1 VFCHWHPNTEA
12 YVRCQRC
19 ERLICPLCQ
28 IESAVGFLCVED
40 AGKEPTSNK
49 GRIAAKFDGRPVVT
63 QVLVVVTVAIYA
75 LQILT
80 GGWLTNLLAFQ
91 PAASILEPWRFIT
104 AGFVHSDSLFSNPL
118 SVLHVVLNMYT
129 LFLFGRALEPIIGRW
144 RFLALYLISIL
155 GGSIAVMWL
164 ASPVQVVVGA
174 SGGAFGLMAA
184 FLVILRSIGANS
196 TTMAGV
202 IAINLVFTF
211 MNPSISWEAHVGG
224 LALGAVVALLYS
236 KTRDLKQQKLQLLG
250 LAGIVLALAVAG
262 GIRAFMILGEYGL
275 L

>member
-1 VFCHWHPNTEA
+1 MFCNWHPNTEA

-40 AGKEPTSNK
+40 AGKQPARNR
-49 GRIAAKFDGRPVVT
+49 GRIAAKFDGRPIVT
-63 QVLVVVTVAIYA
+63 QVLLVVTVAIYG
-75 LQILT
+75 LQILS
-80 GGWLTNLLAFQ
+80 GGWVTNLLAFQ
-91 PAASILEPWRFIT
+91 PAASIVEPWRFIT
-104 AGFVHSDSLFSNPL
+104 AGFVHSDDLFSNPL
-118 SVLHVVLNMYT
+118 SVLHIVLNMYT
-129 LFLFGRALEPIIGRW
+129 LFLFGRALEPMLGRW
-144 RFLALYLISIL
+144 RFLTLYLISIV

-164 ASPVQVVVGA
+164 ATPVTVVVGA
-174 SGGAFGLMAA
+174 SGGAFGLMGAY
-184 FLVILRSIGANS
+184 LVVLRSIGANS
-196 TTMAGV
+196 TGMAGI

-224 LALGAVVALLYS
+224 LALGALVAVLFS
-236 KTRDLKQQKLQLLG
+236 KTRDLKAQKLQVLG

>member
-1 VFCHWHPNTEA
+1 MFCHWHPNTEA

-40 AGKEPTSNK
+40 AGKQPARNR

-63 QVLVVVTVAIYA
+63 QVLLVVTVAIYA
-75 LQILT
+75 LQILS

-91 PAASILEPWRFIT
+91 PAAGILEPWRFVT
-104 AGFVHSDSLFSNPL
+104 SGFVHSDSLFSNPL

-129 LFLFGRALEPIIGRW
+129 LFLFGRALEPIVGRW
-144 RFLALYLISIL
+144 RFLALYLISIV

-236 KTRDLKQQKLQLLG
+236 KTRDLKLQKLQLLG

>member
-1 VFCHWHPNTEA
+1 
-12 YVRCQRC
+12 
-19 ERLICPLCQ
+19 
-28 IESAVGFLCVED
+28 
-40 AGKEPTSNK
+40 
-49 GRIAAKFDGRPVVT
+49 
-63 QVLVVVTVAIYA
+63 VLLVVTVAIYA
-75 LQILT
+75 LQILS
-80 GGWLTNLLAFQ
+80 GGVLTEYLSFNPYFSTIQ
-91 PAASILEPWRFIT
+91 PWRFIT

-118 SVLHVVLNMYT
+118 SVLHIVLNMYT
-129 LFLFGRALEPIIGRW
+129 LFLFGRALEPILGRW
-144 RFLALYLISIL
+144 RFLALYLISIV

-164 ASPVQVVVGA
+164 ASTNTWVVGA

-236 KTRDLKQQKLQLLG
+236 KTRDLKQQKLQVLG
-250 LAGIVLALAVAG
+250 LTGIVLALAVAG
-262 GIRAFMILGEYGL
+262 GIRAFMILAEYGL

>member
-40 AGKEPTSNK
+40 AGKQPARNS
-49 GRIAAKFDGRPVVT
+49 GRIASKFDGRPVVT
-63 QVLVVVTVAIYA
+63 QVLLVVTVAIYA
-75 LQILT
+75 LQILS
-80 GGWLTNLLAFQ
+80 GGWVTNLLAFQ

-118 SVLHVVLNMYT
+118 SVLHIVLNMYT
-129 LFLFGRALEPIIGRW
+129 LFLFGRTLEPILGRW
-144 RFLALYLISIL
+144 RFLALYLISIV

-164 ASPVQVVVGA
+164 ASPIQVVVGA

-184 FLVILRSIGANS
+184 FLIILRSIGANT

-224 LALGAVVALLYS
+224 LALGAVVALVYS
-236 KTRDLKQQKLQLLG
+236 KTRDLQQQKFQVLG
-250 LAGIVLALAVAG
+250 LAGIVLALALAG
-262 GIRAFMILGEYGL
+262 GIRAFMILSEYGL
-275 L
+275 I

>member
-1 VFCHWHPNTEA
+1 MFCHWHPNSEA

-40 AGKEPTSNK
+40 AGKQPARNS
-49 GRIAAKFDGRPVVT
+49 GRIASKFDGRPVVT
-63 QVLVVVTVAIYA
+63 QVLLVVTVAIYA
-75 LQILT
+75 LQILS
-80 GGWLTNLLAFQ
+80 GGLLTDYLSFNAFF
-91 PAASILEPWRFIT
+91 ATFEPWRFIT

-118 SVLHVVLNMYT
+118 SVLHIVLNMYT
-129 LFLFGRALEPIIGRW
+129 LFLFGRALEPIIGHW
-144 RFLALYLISIL
+144 RFLSLYLISIL
-155 GGSIAVMWL
+155 GGSVAVMWL
-164 ASPVQVVVGA
+164 ASTNTWVVGA

-196 TTMAGV
+196 TGMAGV

-211 MNPSISWEAHVGG
+211 MSPSISWEAHVGG

-236 KTRDLKQQKLQLLG
+236 KTRDLKQQKLQVLG

-262 GIRAFMILGEYGL
+262 GIRGIMIVAESMM
-275 L
+275 

>member
-40 AGKEPTSNK
+40 AGKQPARSR
-49 GRIAAKFDGRPVVT
+49 GRIASTYDGRPIVT
-63 QVLVVVTVAIYA
+63 QVLLVVTVAIYA
-75 LQILT
+75 LQILS
-80 GGWLTNLLAFQ
+80 GGVLTDYLSFNPFFATFQ
-91 PAASILEPWRFIT
+91 PWRFIT
-104 AGFVHSDSLFSNPL
+104 SGFVHSDSLFSNPL
-118 SVLHVVLNMYT
+118 SVLHIVLNMYT
-129 LFLFGRALEPIIGRW
+129 LFLFGRALEPILGRW
-144 RFLALYLISIL
+144 RFLALYLISIV

-164 ASPVQVVVGA
+164 ASTNTWVVGA

-236 KTRDLKQQKLQLLG
+236 KTRDLKLQKLQLLG
-250 LAGIVLALAVAG
+250 LAGIVLALALAG
-262 GIRAFMILGEYGL
+262 GIRGLMLVAESMI
-275 L
+275 